1 MTRRGRIPLSAQV
14 YEAVRRDLAAG
25 ALASTERLGEERLAD
40 SYGVSRTPVREAL
53 ARLLAD
59 GLVERRADGLYP
71 FRPRLDELDQ
81 LYELRNVLES
91 RGIQRALGEPTH
103 DLELVRAELEHWRRL
118 AAQPPEP
125 GPALI
130 AADDQFHIV
139 LLRSAGNAALADAL
153 ASVQVR
159 VRPVRTMDM
168 PTPDRIATMTAEHI
182 TIAEQLLA
190 GDPAAALETLTTHID
205 SSRSHVIARAKAA
218 LHLTRLAQVV
228 RD

>member
-1 MTRRGRIPLSAQV
+1 MTRQGRVPLSAQV
-14 YEAVRRDLAAG
+14 YEAVRRDLAEG
-25 ALASTERLGEERLAD
+25 ALVSTERLGEERLAD

-59 GLVERRADGLYP
+59 GLVERRTDGLYP
-71 FRPRLDELDQ
+71 FRPRLEELDQ

-91 RGIQRALGEPTH
+91 RGIHRALGEPTH
-103 DLELVRAELEHWRRL
+103 DLDMVRAELDIWRRL
-118 AAQPPEP
+118 AENPPEP
-125 GPALI
+125 GPSLI
-130 AADDQFHIV
+130 AADDQFHTM

-153 ASVQVR
+153 VSVQVR

-168 PTPDRIATMTAEHI
+168 PTPDRIAAMTAEHI
-182 TIAEQLLA
+182 AIAEQLLA
-190 GDPAAALETLTTHID
+190 GDRAAALDTLTTHID